1 VVSRNIIGKAD
12 EFNSAAAQRLDEMTR
27 LLDEKSNGL
36 VTALTGKGQ
45 EFAGEV
51 SRVTDHAV
59 KSIEAKSF
67 VFTQTM
73 MDNSEEIARL
83 INEASQNAT
92 SAMTRTL
99 GQLQEGAEGVTEG
112 AKTSIARTLADL
124 HSATRAAVEE
134 SKQTAAATVADMLE
148 THGMLRSDSTALFER
163 LREANILLQEVL
175 SGAHENMNSIEH
187 TMASRVSEF
196 VSAMNELS
204 NKSGATTSKVEQH
217 LGTFNTVT
225 AKVLRDLSE
234 LSTQFATQGRSLAEA
249 VQLLEMSNRR
259 SEETVGSRQA
269 TIETLVTTL
278 DARSDDFEQRLQRFS
293 GLLDESL
300 DAATTRTREIASLIA
315 ETSNDSVRTIEQ
327 QYDLVRSQAEEERKR
342 TSETFNAIYEETSTE
357 AQAMFSQ
364 SAERFTAIMQG
375 MKQMAAEMQ
384 QELEVTRTE
393 LRRGVLELPQETAE
407 SASQMRRVI
416 VDQIEALAELNRIV
430 ARHGRALDAAEPVRR
445 EAEAAY
451 ATGGGRAQVRPIRPD
466 ISPPPP
472 QQPQPPQAGLRDI
485 TGAPARRPDRAER
498 PERAEPRPPNP
509 APSGA
514 SNNGRNNGGW
524 LSDLLTRASR
534 DDEAPAASPPPARE
548 PARSE
553 ERAPRD
559 AVDSLDTLSVDIARM
574 IDHEAAA
581 ELWERYRRGER
592 GIFTRR
598 LYTLQGQKAFDEI
611 RNKYRTDPEFRQT
624 VEHYIHEF
632 ERLLDDA
639 SRGDRGPAM
648 VRNYLTSDTGKVY
661 TMLAHAAGRF
671 DQ

>member
-1 VVSRNIIGKAD
+1 
-12 EFNSAAAQRLDEMTR
+12 MTR

-36 VTALTGKGQ
+36 ITALTGKGQ

-99 GQLQEGAEGVTEG
+99 GQMQEGAEGVTEG

-204 NKSGATTSKVEQH
+204 NKSGATTAKVEQH

-225 AKVLRDLSE
+225 AKVLRDLGE

-249 VQLLEMSNRR
+249 VQLLDMSNRR

-342 TSETFNAIYEETSTE
+342 TSETL
-357 AQAMFSQ
+357 Q
-364 SAERFTAIMQG
+364 RD
-375 MKQMAAEMQ
+375 
-384 QELEVTRTE
+384 
-393 LRRGVLELPQETAE
+393 LRRGVHRGAGHVQ
-407 SASQMRRVI
+407 
-416 VDQIEALAELNRIV
+416 
-430 ARHGRALDAAEPVRR
+430 PVRR
-445 EAEAAY
+445 ALHHHHAGHEADGRGNAAG
-451 ATGGGRAQVRPIRPD
+451 ARDHAHRIAPWRPRTAAGDRREHVANAPRHRRSDRSLGRAQSHRRPPRPRARCRRTGAARGGSRLCHGRRPRPGAAD
-466 ISPPPP
+466 PAGH
-472 QQPQPPQAGLRDI
+472 QPAAAATAAAAAAGGLARHHRR
-485 TGAPARRPDRAER
+485 TGAPA
-498 PERAEPRPPNP
+498 
-509 APSGA
+509 
-514 SNNGRNNGGW
+514 
-524 LSDLLTRASR
+524 
-534 DDEAPAASPPPARE
+534 
-548 PARSE
+548 
-553 ERAPRD
+553 
-559 AVDSLDTLSVDIARM
+559 
-574 IDHEAAA
+574 
-581 ELWERYRRGER
+581 
-592 GIFTRR
+592 
-598 LYTLQGQKAFDEI
+598 
-611 RNKYRTDPEFRQT
+611 
-624 VEHYIHEF
+624 
-632 ERLLDDA
+632 
-639 SRGDRGPAM
+639 GP
-648 VRNYLTSDTGKVY
+648 G
-661 TMLAHAAGRF
+661 
-671 DQ
+671 

>member
-1 VVSRNIIGKAD
+1 
-12 EFNSAAAQRLDEMTR
+12 M
-27 LLDEKSNGL
+27 
-36 VTALTGKGQ
+36 
-45 EFAGEV
+45 
-51 SRVTDHAV
+51 

-196 VSAMNELS
+196 VGAMNDLS

-225 AKVLRDLSE
+225 AKVLRDLGE

-249 VQLLEMSNRR
+249 VQLLDMSNRR
-259 SEETVGSRQA
+259 SEETVASRQA

-357 AQAMFSQ
+357 AQAMFNQ
-364 SAERFTAIMQG
+364 SAERFTDHHAG
-375 MKQMAAEMQ
+375 HEADGRGNAAGARDHAHR
-384 QELEVTRTE
+384 VAPRRPRTAAGD
-393 LRRGVLELPQETAE
+393 RREHGANAPRH
-407 SASQMRRVI
+407 RRS
-416 VDQIEALAELNRIV
+416 DRSLGRAQSHRRPPRPRARCRRTGAARGGSRL
-430 ARHGRALDAAEPVRR
+430 RHGRRPRR
-445 EAEAAY
+445 RCGRSGPTSTRRRSSRSSRRRAC
-451 ATGGGRAQVRPIRPD
+451 AT
-466 ISPPPP
+466 S
-472 QQPQPPQAGLRDI
+472 
-485 TGAPARRPDRAER
+485 PARRRAGR
-498 PERAEPRPPNP
+498 TGLNGRSG
-509 APSGA
+509 PSGPSHA
-514 SNNGRNNGGW
+514 RR
-524 LSDLLTRASR
+524 TRHRATT
-534 DDEAPAASPPPARE
+534 AA
-548 PARSE
+548 
-553 ERAPRD
+553 
-559 AVDSLDTLSVDIARM
+559 T
-574 IDHEAAA
+574 
-581 ELWERYRRGER
+581 
-592 GIFTRR
+592 T
-598 LYTLQGQKAFDEI
+598 T
-611 RNKYRTDPEFRQT
+611 
-624 VEHYIHEF
+624 
-632 ERLLDDA
+632 
-639 SRGDRGPAM
+639 
-648 VRNYLTSDTGKVY
+648 
-661 TMLAHAAGRF
+661 AAGF
-671 DQ
+671 PTC